1 MRSRTS
7 SWFET
12 KIRYRKTMEDGME
25 KPVTEQYVVD
35 ALSFSEAASGMSV
48 YGDIVKPAILFFLH
62 LRRRVGFAII
72 ADAEAM
78 EPAEDPGS

>member
-1 MRSRTS
+1 
-7 SWFET
+7 
-12 KIRYRKTMEDGME
+12 
-25 KPVTEQYVVD
+25 
-35 ALSFSEAASGMSV
+35 MSV
-48 YGDIVKPAILFFLH
+48 YGDIVEPAILFFLH